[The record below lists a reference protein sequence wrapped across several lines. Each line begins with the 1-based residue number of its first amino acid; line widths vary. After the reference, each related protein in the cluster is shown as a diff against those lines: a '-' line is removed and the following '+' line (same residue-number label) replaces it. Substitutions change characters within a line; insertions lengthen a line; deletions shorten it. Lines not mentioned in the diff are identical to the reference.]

1 MVAALGAVGVGRHL
15 TTAVIEQVPFSRD
28 VTCSHAGILGPR
40 GRSGVSSGRGQKPV
54 FSIRSSGAGL
64 APRTLH
70 LSGELDMAVSGHL
83 RDAVERTLAATST
96 QWLIVDLQDTTLID
110 SGAVKEFV
118 DVHRF
123 AARQGR
129 VLILRNANGIVAEV
143 LRVTGVAATL
153 GRPANRP
160 TGTIYG
166 SPTGR

>member
-1 MVAALGAVGVGRHL
+1 M
-15 TTAVIEQVPFSRD
+15 
-28 VTCSHAGILGPR
+28 
-40 GRSGVSSGRGQKPV
+40 

-83 RDAVERTLAATST
+83 RQAVERTLAATST

-153 GRPANRP
+153 GRPDNRP

>member
-1 MVAALGAVGVGRHL
+1 M
-15 TTAVIEQVPFSRD
+15 
-28 VTCSHAGILGPR
+28 
-40 GRSGVSSGRGQKPV
+40 

-64 APRTLH
+64 APRILH

-83 RDAVERTLAATST
+83 HEAVERTLAVTST

-118 DVHRF
+118 DVYRF

-160 TGTIYG
+160 AGTIYG